1 MSWSG
6 ALTEV
11 DPARP
16 EGWRGLRR
24 AASTLVVMAGLV
36 FLAVGAGCSASSS
49 EAALDPGHDL
59 GLRGT
64 VLDEPWAR
72 PTFTLTT
79 TEGQPFDFAT
89 ETAGRLTLLFF
100 GYTSC
105 PDVCPIHLATLR
117 DALERPGMPDPVVV
131 FVGVDPAR
139 DTPEA
144 VRSFL
149 DRFDPAFIG
158 LVGSEAEIEA
168 AQQATGVPR
177 AIADPPADDGTYLV
191 GHASQIVAY
200 TPDDLA
206 HVVYP
211 FGVRQQDWARDLP
224 RLAAIDW
231 SDP

>member
-1 MSWSG
+1 M
-6 ALTEV
+6 
-11 DPARP
+11 
-16 EGWRGLRR
+16 RR
-24 AASTLVVMAGLV
+24 TTSVLPIMAAVG
-36 FLAVGAGCSASSS
+36 FLALVAGCSESSS
-49 EAALDPGHDL
+49 DATLEPGNDL
-59 GLRGT
+59 GLAGT
-64 VLDEPWAR
+64 VLDEPWPR

-79 TEGQPFDFAT
+79 TEGQRFDFAT

-149 DRFDPAFIG
+149 DRFDPGFIG
-158 LVGSEAEIEA
+158 LVGTEAELEA
-168 AQQATGVPR
+168 AQQATGVPV
-177 AIADPPADDGTYLV
+177 AIADAPDDDGSYLV

-200 TPDDLA
+200 SPDDLA

-211 FGVRQQDWARDLP
+211 FGVRQQDWAQDLP
-224 RLAAIDW
+224 RLATIDW
-231 SDP
+231 SNP